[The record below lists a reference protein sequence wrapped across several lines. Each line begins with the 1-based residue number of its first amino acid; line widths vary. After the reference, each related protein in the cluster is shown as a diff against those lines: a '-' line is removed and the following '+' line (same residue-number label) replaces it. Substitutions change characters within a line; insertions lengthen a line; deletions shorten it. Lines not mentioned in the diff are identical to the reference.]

1 MILRGDWGGLG
12 GYLSARLTLQAPFPK
27 SSTGKA
33 LAVAVSLPNSR
44 ARPAD
49 SRPGPV
55 SIPDPGRH
63 ASATP
68 PRIHKPPAPT
78 PAHPEAR

>member
-33 LAVAVSLPNSR
+33 FAVAVSLPYRLSF
-44 ARPAD
+44 
-49 SRPGPV
+49 S
-55 SIPDPGRH
+55 
-63 ASATP
+63 
-68 PRIHKPPAPT
+68 
-78 PAHPEAR
+78 